1 MTCLMVFFSDKIQ
14 GTVNWMAGGF
24 SGASWKHVTMILPYT
39 IIGLVGVSI
48 SSKLLNALQLGDD
61 VAKSLGTRVEA
72 TRFFPRY
79 VGGFISCFCC
89 KCGRYAHICWSY
101 SATYDAFSSGF

>member
-61 VAKSLGTRVEA
+61 VAKVWEHEWKLQ
-72 TRFFPRY
+72 
-79 VGGFISCFCC
+79 
-89 KCGRYAHICWSY
+89 
-101 SATYDAFSSGF
+101 DFSSLRWRLY

>member
-1 MTCLMVFFSDKIQ
+1 MD
-14 GTVNWMAGGF
+14 GRWF

-61 VAKSLGTRVEA
+61 VAKVWEHEWKLQD
-72 TRFFPRY
+72 FPRY
-79 VGGFISCFCC
+79 AGGFISCFCC
-89 KCGRYAHICWSY
+89 KCSRYAHICWSY

>member
-1 MTCLMVFFSDKIQ
+1 MTCLMVFSPINSRYSELD
-14 GTVNWMAGGF
+14 GRWF

-61 VAKSLGTRVEA
+61 VAKSLGTRVELQ
-72 TRFFPRY
+72 
-79 VGGFISCFCC
+79 
-89 KCGRYAHICWSY
+89 
-101 SATYDAFSSGF
+101 DFSSLRWRLY